1 MTKFKPGDKI
11 KHQPSGS
18 VATVL
23 VVHEG
28 GQEFD
33 IRWDGTGTLDMV
45 GAKADFELAT
55 RVMATPLYVR
65 ITEGS
70 EDQEN
75 VSIVVTENETFSFGA
90 LGWSGGLPHID
101 LYRANGERVR
111 FDLEYFKKVAVAVDH
126 IDFQPQRKPLP
137 LENPVVRAAYLRA
150 GKSEAERILE
160 VLAERDA
167 FKLKL
172 MESLVYMS
180 LLADNV
186 EVLRGGKPDG
196 YWRDGKR
203 LAEEI
208 RQFVRDGHKL

>member
-23 VVHEG
+23 VTHEG

-45 GAKADFELAT
+45 GAKADFELVT
-55 RVMATPLYVR
+55 RMATPLYVR

-70 EDQEN
+70 EDQEDT
-75 VSIVVTENETFSFGA
+75 SIVVTENETFQFGA
-90 LGWSGGLPHID
+90 LGWSGGLPHVD
-101 LYRANGERVR
+101 LYRASGERVR

-126 IDFQPQRKPLP
+126 IDFQPQRKPLS
-137 LENPVVRAAYLRA
+137 LENPLVRAAYLRA
-150 GKSEAERILE
+150 GKSEVERLLE

-167 FKLKL
+167 FKHKL
-172 MESLVYMS
+172 MESFVYMT
-180 LLADNV
+180 LLADKI
-186 EVLRGGKPDG
+186 ETSSISRSD
-196 YWRDGKR
+196 

-208 RQFVRDGHKL
+208 RQFVRDGHKLA

>member
-45 GAKADFELAT
+45 GAKADFELVART
-55 RVMATPLYVR
+55 TTPLYVR

-75 VSIVVTENETFSFGA
+75 TSIVVTENETFRFGA
-90 LGWSGGLPHID
+90 LGWSGGLRHVD
-101 LYRANGERVR
+101 LYRASGERVR

-126 IDFQPQRKPLP
+126 IDFQPQPRG
-137 LENPVVRAAYLRA
+137 LEDPVLRRAFVQA
-150 GKSEAERILE
+150 GKPEVERLRE
-160 VLAERDA
+160 ERDA
-167 FKLKL
+167 FKHKL
-172 MESLVYMS
+172 MESLVYMT
-180 LLADNV
+180 LFAEKV
-186 EVLRGGKPDG
+186 EVMRGGIPNG
-196 YWRDGKR
+196 TWGDGKR